1 MLKTQSLSFSYDE
14 SHQFVF
20 PDIKLTD
27 NNSLLIL
34 GESGI
39 GKTTLM
45 HLLAGLLRPQRGS
58 IQVMDK
64 EFSKLSDKAL
74 DRFRGKNIGLVFQR
88 PHFIKALSL
97 KENLEMVLFL
107 AKLNVDQER
116 IKSVSKNLGLDK
128 LLNKKPHLFSQGEQ
142 QRAAIALAVINNP
155 SVILADEPTANL
167 DDKNCQR
174 VVKLLKD
181 QAESNGAKLVIIT
194 HDKRLKDQF
203 QNSLTL

>member
-45 HLLAGLLRPQRGS
+45 HLLAGLLRPQTGS

-107 AKLNVDQER
+107 AKINVNQER
-116 IKSVSKNLGLDK
+116 IKSVSKELGLDK

-174 VVKLLKD
+174 VVKLLND
-181 QAESNGAKLVIIT
+181 QAVSNGAKLVIIT